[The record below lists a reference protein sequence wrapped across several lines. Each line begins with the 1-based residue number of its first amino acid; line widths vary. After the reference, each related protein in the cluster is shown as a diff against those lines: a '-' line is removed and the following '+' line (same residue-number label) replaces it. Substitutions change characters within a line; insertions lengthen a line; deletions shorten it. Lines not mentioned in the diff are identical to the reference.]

1 MRKFLAPVTVAGILG
16 LALVGCSSSPSSND
30 DGCERTLSASQDAI
44 DLVTVE
50 GDTDDVPEIE
60 AYTPIVTSE
69 SEWTDIVEGDGSA
82 VRGPD
87 QAMVI
92 DVALYN
98 GATGEQIAT
107 TPYDGSLTSV
117 LTLAQWTQSFPG
129 FEDALVCAREGGRVA
144 TVLAGDGLNA
154 EAAAGFGIEE
164 GGSAIAVVDLR
175 KVYLDKADGADQFV
189 AGHNLPTVVRAPD
202 GRPGIIVPESEPPA
216 DLQVEVLKKG
226 DGEVVTGD
234 APVRVHY
241 TGVLWDEGTVFD
253 SSWENGAPVAFELDG
268 VVEGF
273 GAALEGQTVGSQ
285 ILAVI
290 PPDLGYGDQANGS
303 IPAGSTLVFVVDIL
317 GIDAPAE

>member
-16 LALVGCSSSPSSND
+16 LALVGCSSSPTVND

-44 DLVTVE
+44 DLVTVD

-60 AYTPIVTSE
+60 AYTPIVASE
-69 SEWTDIVEGDGSA
+69 SEWTDIVEGDGTA
-82 VRGPD
+82 VRGLD

-117 LTLAQWTQSFPG
+117 LTLSQWTQSFPG
-129 FEDALVCAREGGRVA
+129 FEDALACAREGGRVA
-144 TVLAGDGLNA
+144 TVLTGDGLNA

-189 AGHNLPTVVRAPD
+189 TGHNLPTVVRAPD
-202 GRPGIIVPESEPPA
+202 GRPGIIVPEAQPPA
-216 DLQVEVLKKG
+216 DLQVQVLKKG
-226 DGEVVTGD
+226 DGAVVTGD

-241 TGVLWDEGTVFD
+241 TGVLWDEGSVFD
-253 SSWENGAPVAFELDG
+253 SSWENGAPVAFELDA

-303 IPAGSTLVFVVDIL
+303 VPAGSTLVFVVDIL